1 MTTSRQLLKE
11 ESGQYTPK
19 LVAVFYAVFDPT
31 LGPRVVH
38 QIPEGSVATA
48 LSTFPSRTPTPSAL
62 DPATPATTATTTAE
76 TAPTRANPVL
86 FDFSSILDFV
96 IPKPELCGH
105 LITKATRTSKILGF
119 PQRIVDEEKYHGS
132 KSVYNRNAFIFNVC
146 FVFDRDA
153 ELSVYEPVVRKTG
166 RSLSALEE
174 HSSLLSSP
182 PPGFSMAN
190 LLEQLY
196 LDLNAYFETSI
207 PLLGVDLDVG
217 LFPFYMNPP
226 EVRTWQVPVAV
237 TNLEQM
243 KTRSWDVT
251 LYKVCSF
258 IDGVNHVKRIAE
270 LAEVDLYLARQCIQ
284 HLVYYNAVITTDIFQ
299 FSNSYAL
306 LPDIADAV
314 QYAEEEDE
322 GATDLPT
329 ECENYVFSGERDTA
343 LVPFATL
350 LSYYSQLRPGY
361 SLAEWIEAL
370 SLDSHPIDIRRMIQ
384 FGVIKGF
391 LRRVYAYPVWLDHPN
406 LQQQQQQSSARAPA
420 AAATSVATTASGTAT
435 PLASA
440 SASRQAAARSRQ
452 PLDAPA
458 LPKHSTT
465 SAAAAQAAST
475 RTSTPL
481 PSAAAAARRATE
493 GNQQGRA
500 TSRIGSTDGDG
511 DNNWGEDSTT
521 ATTTT
526 TMLLPSVSYPP
537 SLAMMFDGTHH
548 TDEICL
554 KYSCSWRTL
563 ELVLRQLGEGGQVGG
578 GGENGGGEDRERGG
592 EYGDDEEVP
601 DVPRRGSAASAWDR
615 AAGGYGDRVVMIHV

>member
-11 ESGQYTPK
+11 ESGSYTPK

-48 LSTFPSRTPTPSAL
+48 LSTFPSRT
-62 DPATPATTATTTAE
+62 ATPGNGETPAE
-76 TAPTRANPVL
+76 TVSGEPGDATEPAVVRANPVL

-119 PQRIVDEEKYHGS
+119 PIRIVDEEKYHGT

-146 FVFDRDA
+146 FVFERDA

-166 RSLSALEE
+166 RTLSALEE

-182 PPGFSMAN
+182 PPDFSMAN

-226 EVRTWQVPVAV
+226 EVRMWEVPVAV

-251 LYKVCSF
+251 LYKICSF

-329 ECENYVFSGERDTA
+329 ECENYVFSGEQEATS
-343 LVPFATL
+343 VPFATL
-350 LSYYSQLRPGY
+350 LSYYSRLRPGF
-361 SLAEWIEAL
+361 SLAEWIELL
-370 SLDSHPIDIRRMIQ
+370 SLDSQPIDIRRMIQ

-406 LQQQQQQSSARAPA
+406 LQSSRRAEPA
-420 AAATSVATTASGTAT
+420 ARSGRSASLATASGTAT
-435 PLASA
+435 PLASM
-440 SASRQAAARSRQ
+440 SRQARSR

-458 LPKHSTT
+458 LPQHST
-465 SAAAAQAAST
+465 SAQPS
-475 RTSTPL
+475 RTTTPL
-481 PSAAAAARRATE
+481 PPPAADFDPRDLRSDNA
-493 GNQQGRA
+493 GRV
-500 TSRIGSTDGDG
+500 DD
-511 DNNWGEDSTT
+511 EDDDT
-521 ATTTT
+521 
-526 TMLLPSVSYPP
+526 PSVSYPP
-537 SLAMMFDGTHH
+537 SLALMLDGTHH

-554 KYSCSWRTL
+554 KYACSWRTL
-563 ELVLRQLGEGGQVGG
+563 ELVLRHLGDGGKVGG
-578 GGENGGGEDRERGG
+578 GDASADEDDAGRGGDGGGGPE
-592 EYGDDEEVP
+592 
-601 DVPRRGSAASAWDR
+601 VPRRGSAASAWDQ
-615 AAGGYGDRVVMIHV
+615 AAGGYGDRVVMLHI

>member
-1 MTTSRQLLKE
+1 
-11 ESGQYTPK
+11 QYTPK

-48 LSTFPSRTPTPSAL
+48 LSTFPSRTPTPAAL
-62 DPATPATTATTTAE
+62 DAATPATTTTEA
-76 TAPTRANPVL
+76 APTRANPVL

-314 QYAEEEDE
+314 QYAEEEDG

-370 SLDSHPIDIRRMIQ
+370 SLDSQPIDIRRMIQ

-391 LRRVYAYPVWLDHPN
+391 LRRVYAYPIWLDHPN
-406 LQQQQQQSSARAPA
+406 LQQQQTLATQQRG
-420 AAATSVATTASGTAT
+420 GT
-435 PLASA
+435 
-440 SASRQAAARSRQ
+440 
-452 PLDAPA
+452 
-458 LPKHSTT
+458 
-465 SAAAAQAAST
+465 
-475 RTSTPL
+475 
-481 PSAAAAARRATE
+481 
-493 GNQQGRA
+493 
-500 TSRIGSTDGDG
+500 
-511 DNNWGEDSTT
+511 DNDDNWGEDS
-521 ATTTT
+521 TTT

-563 ELVLRQLGEGGQVGG
+563 ELVLRQLG
-578 GGENGGGEDRERGG
+578 
-592 EYGDDEEVP
+592 
-601 DVPRRGSAASAWDR
+601 
-615 AAGGYGDRVVMIHV
+615 

>member
-48 LSTFPSRTPTPSAL
+48 LSTFPSRTSTPN
-62 DPATPATTATTTAE
+62 DPAAEPTAFHPTGGEPAVG
-76 TAPTRANPVL
+76 RANPVL

-119 PQRIVDEEKYHGS
+119 PIRIVDEEKYHGS

-146 FVFDRDA
+146 FVFERDA

-174 HSSLLSSP
+174 RSSLLSSP

-217 LFPFYMNPP
+217 LFPFYANPP
-226 EVRTWQVPVAV
+226 EVRMWQVPVAR

-329 ECENYVFSGERDTA
+329 ECENYVFSGERDSVP
-343 LVPFATL
+343 VPFATL
-350 LSYYSQLRPGY
+350 LSYYSKLRPGL
-361 SLAEWIEAL
+361 SLAEWIEILA
-370 SLDSHPIDIRRMIQ
+370 LDSEPIDVRRMIQ
-384 FGVIKGF
+384 FGTIKGF
-391 LRRVYAYPVWLDHPN
+391 LRRVYAYPVWLDHPA
-406 LQQQQQQSSARAPA
+406 LQPPPPTTTTTSGPGYNPPLPEGRSSSADPG
-420 AAATSVATTASGTAT
+420 SGTAT

-440 SASRQAAARSRQ
+440 SAARQQQQQQQLQKSR

-458 LPKHSTT
+458 QPQHSTS
-465 SAAAAQAAST
+465 SALPS
-475 RTSTPL
+475 RSSTPL
-481 PSAAAAARRATE
+481 PVASSPYAEHDHDLDAF
-493 GNQQGRA
+493 
-500 TSRIGSTDGDG
+500 
-511 DNNWGEDSTT
+511 EDASMPTVT
-521 ATTTT
+521 
-526 TMLLPSVSYPP
+526 YPP
-537 SLAMMFDGTHH
+537 SLALMLDGTHH

-563 ELVLRQLGEGGQVGG
+563 ELVLRQLGEGGRVGG
-578 GGENGGGEDRERGG
+578 GEVAAVSSPAAERQDHRRGS
-592 EYGDDEEVP
+592 DDEPERSAGSVP

-615 AAGGYGDRVVMIHV
+615 AAGGYGDRVVMLHV